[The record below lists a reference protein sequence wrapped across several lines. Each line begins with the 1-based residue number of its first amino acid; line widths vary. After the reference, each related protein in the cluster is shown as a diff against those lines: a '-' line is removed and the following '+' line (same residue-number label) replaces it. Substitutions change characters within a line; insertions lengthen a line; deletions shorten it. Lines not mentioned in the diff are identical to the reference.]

1 MKKESGSV
9 SSDGDADAWVGSIKK
24 QRAVSESPRS
34 LPSFL
39 FSQKMRTIEV
49 EEGEWRQTLHL

>member
-9 SSDGDADAWVGSIKK
+9 SSEGDAWVGSIKK